1 MFLVLCYHS
10 CHNKNKTGVYVLLK
24 KDVGCHQPVFCFCF
38 LFILFYFFAFSFFS
52 ITAMQGTNKNSKCV
66 LYLLY
71 CVSFHNYC
79 YEGVIIS
86 FIMKRTKIWKFNLV
100 FDINNPSY

>member
-24 KDVGCHQPVFCFCF
+24 KKDVGCHQPVFVFVF
-38 LFILFYFFAFSFFS
+38 LFLHSLFFS
-52 ITAMQGTNKNSKCV
+52 ITAMQGTNKNSKSI
-66 LYLLY
+66 LYILY

-79 YEGVIIS
+79 YEGAIS
-86 FIMKRTKIWKFNLV
+86 FIKKRAKVSKIILF
-100 FDINNPSY
+100 